1 MKYDT
6 RKQRRYMLWCGHP
19 IERVREICRTKQTSI
34 NILNS
39 INCDGRERKTE
50 MDRKYLMSLQDAI
63 ENEIRKIQEKHIRK
77 LFYEAKD
84 LVSAA
89 YLLELGNDFRKNFLK
104 IVSIGAV
111 LESKFY
117 TPESEL
123 RNKEEYNMLLI
134 DEVIGLCDSYVD
146 DEEIIIRRKKNGK
159 TNW

>member
-6 RKQRRYMLWCGHP
+6 RKQRRYMLWGGHP
-19 IERVREICRTKQTSI
+19 LERVREVCKIKQSI
-34 NILNS
+34 
-39 INCDGRERKTE
+39 INRVGYNFSKKEKDE
-50 MDRKYLMSLQDAI
+50 MDRKYLMSLQDSI
-63 ENEIRKIQEKHIRK
+63 EKELRKIEEKHIRV
-77 LFYEAKD
+77 LFEDAKN

-104 IVSIGAV
+104 IVTIGAV

-117 TPESEL
+117 VTESEI

-134 DEVIGLCDSYVD
+134 DEVIGLADSYVD

>member
-6 RKQRRYMLWCGHP
+6 RKQRRYMLWGGHP
-19 IERVREICRTKQTSI
+19 LERVREVCKNKQSVI
-34 NILNS
+34 NR
-39 INCDGRERKTE
+39 INFNFSKKEKDD
-50 MDRKYLMSLQDAI
+50 MDRKYLMSLQDSI
-63 ENEIRKIQEKHIRK
+63 EKEIRKIEEKHIRA
-77 LFYEAKD
+77 LFEDAKN

-117 TPESEL
+117 TPESEI
-123 RNKEEYNMLLI
+123 RNIERYNMLLI
-134 DEVIGLCDSYVD
+134 DEVIGLCDSYID
-146 DEEIIIRRKKNGK
+146 DEEITIRRKKNGK

>member
-1 MKYDT
+1 MRYDT
-6 RKQRRYMLWCGHP
+6 RKQRRYMLWGGHP
-19 IERVREICRTKQTSI
+19 LERVREVCKNKQSVI
-34 NILNS
+34 NHVDFNFS
-39 INCDGRERKTE
+39 KKEKDE
-50 MDRKYLMSLQDAI
+50 MDRKYLMSLQDSI
-63 ENEIRKIQEKHIRK
+63 EKELRKIEEKHIRV
-77 LFYEAKD
+77 LFEDAKN

-117 TPESEL
+117 TPESEI
-123 RNKEEYNMLLI
+123 RNIERYNMLLI
-134 DEVIGLCDSYVD
+134 DETIGLADSYVD

>member
-6 RKQRRYMLWCGHP
+6 RKQRRYMLWGGHP
-19 IERVREICRTKQTSI
+19 LERVREVCKIKQSVI
-34 NILNS
+34 NRVDFNFS
-39 INCDGRERKTE
+39 KKEKDD
-50 MDRKYLMSLQDAI
+50 MDRKYLMSLQDSI
-63 ENEIRKIQEKHIRK
+63 EKEIRKIEEKDIRK

-123 RNKEEYNMLLI
+123 KNNEKYNMLLI

-146 DEEIIIRRKKNGK
+146 DEEIIIRRKKNAK
-159 TNW
+159 VNW

>member
-6 RKQRRYMLWCGHP
+6 RKQRRYMLWGGHP
-19 IERVREICRTKQTSI
+19 LECVREVCKNKQSVI
-34 NILNS
+34 NQIDFNFS
-39 INCDGRERKTE
+39 KKEKDD
-50 MDRKYLMSLQDAI
+50 MDRKYLMSLQDSI
-63 ENEIRKIQEKHIRK
+63 EKEIRKIEEKHIRV
-77 LFYEAKD
+77 LFEDAKN
-84 LVSAA
+84 LVYAA

-104 IVSIGAV
+104 IVTIGAV

-117 TPESEL
+117 VPESEI

>member
-6 RKQRRYMLWCGHP
+6 RKQRRYMLWGGHP
-19 IERVREICRTKQTSI
+19 LERVREVCKNKQSVI
-34 NILNS
+34 NRVDFNFS
-39 INCDGRERKTE
+39 KKEKDE
-50 MDRKYLMSLQDAI
+50 MDRKYLMSLQDSI
-63 ENEIRKIQEKHIRK
+63 EKEIRKIEEKDIRK

-111 LESKFY
+111 LESKLY

-123 RNKEEYNMLLI
+123 RNNEKYDMLLI
-134 DEVIGLCDSYVD
+134 DETIGLADSYVD

>member
-6 RKQRRYMLWCGHP
+6 RKQRRYMLWGGHP
-19 IERVREICRTKQTSI
+19 LERVREVCKNKQSVI
-34 NILNS
+34 NR
-39 INCDGRERKTE
+39 INFNFSKKEKDE
-50 MDRKYLMSLQDAI
+50 MDRKYLMSLQDSI
-63 ENEIRKIQEKHIRK
+63 EKELHKIEEKHIRV
-77 LFYEAKD
+77 LFEDAKN

-117 TPESEL
+117 TPESEI
-123 RNKEEYNMLLI
+123 RNIERYNMLLI
-134 DEVIGLCDSYVD
+134 DEVIGLADSYVD

>member
-6 RKQRRYMLWCGHP
+6 RKQRRYMLWGGHP
-19 IERVREICRTKQTSI
+19 LERVREVCKNKQSVI
-34 NILNS
+34 NRVDFNFS
-39 INCDGRERKTE
+39 KKEKDE
-50 MDRKYLMSLQDAI
+50 MDRKYLMSLQDSI
-63 ENEIRKIQEKHIRK
+63 EKELRKIEEKHIRV
-77 LFYEAKD
+77 LFEDAKN

-117 TPESEL
+117 TPESEI
-123 RNKEEYNMLLI
+123 RNIERYNMLLI
-134 DEVIGLCDSYVD
+134 DEVIGLCDSYID
-146 DEEIIIRRKKNGK
+146 DEEITIRRKKHAK

>member
-1 MKYDT
+1 MRYDT

-19 IERVREICRTKQTSI
+19 IERVREICKDKQKVI
-34 NILNS
+34 NKLKVFN
-39 INCDGRERKTE
+39 RERKNE

-63 ENEIRKIQEKHIRK
+63 ENEIRKIQEKHIRA
-77 LFYEAKD
+77 LFEDAKN

-117 TPESEL
+117 IPESEI

-134 DEVIGLCDSYVD
+134 DEVIGLADSYAD
-146 DEEIIIRRKKNGK
+146 DEEIVIRKKKNGK

>member
-1 MKYDT
+1 MRYDT
-6 RKQRRYMLWCGHP
+6 RKQRKYLLWGGHP
-19 IERVREICRTKQTSI
+19 LERVREVCKNKQSVI
-34 NILNS
+34 NRVGYNFS
-39 INCDGRERKTE
+39 KKEKDE
-50 MDRKYLMSLQDAI
+50 MDRKYLMSLQDSI
-63 ENEIRKIQEKHIRK
+63 EKEIRKIEEKHIRS
-77 LFYEAKD
+77 LFEDAKN

-117 TPESEL
+117 VPESEI

-134 DEVIGLCDSYVD
+134 DEVIGLADSYAD
-146 DEEIIIRRKKNGK
+146 DEEIVIRKKRNVK

>member
-6 RKQRRYMLWCGHP
+6 RKFRRYMLWAGHP
-19 IERVREICRTKQTSI
+19 LERIREVCKNKQSVI
-34 NILNS
+34 NRVDFNFS
-39 INCDGRERKTE
+39 KKEKDE
-50 MDRKYLMSLQDAI
+50 MDRKYLMSLQDSI
-63 ENEIRKIQEKHIRK
+63 EKELRKIEEKHIRV
-77 LFYEAKD
+77 LFEDAKN

-117 TPESEL
+117 TPESEI
-123 RNKEEYNMLLI
+123 RNIERYNMILI
-134 DEVIGLCDSYVD
+134 DETIGLADSYVD

>member
-1 MKYDT
+1 
-6 RKQRRYMLWCGHP
+6 MLWGGHP
-19 IERVREICRTKQTSI
+19 LERVREVCKNKQSVI
-34 NILNS
+34 NRVDFNFS
-39 INCDGRERKTE
+39 KKEKDE
-50 MDRKYLMSLQDAI
+50 MDRKYLMSLQDSI
-63 ENEIRKIQEKHIRK
+63 EKEIRKIEERDIRK

-111 LESKFY
+111 LESKLY
-117 TPESEL
+117 TPDSEL
-123 RNKEEYNMLLI
+123 RNNEKYDMLLI
-134 DEVIGLCDSYVD
+134 DETIGLADSYVD

>member
-6 RKQRRYMLWCGHP
+6 RKQRRYMLWGGHSL
-19 IERVREICRTKQTSI
+19 ERVREVCKNKQSVI
-34 NILNS
+34 NRVDFNFS
-39 INCDGRERKTE
+39 KKEKDE
-50 MDRKYLMSLQDAI
+50 MDRKYLMSLQDSI
-63 ENEIRKIQEKHIRK
+63 EKEIRKIEEKDIRK

-117 TPESEL
+117 TPESEI
-123 RNKEEYNMLLI
+123 RNIERYNMLLI
-134 DEVIGLCDSYVD
+134 DEVIGLCDSYID
-146 DEEIIIRRKKNGK
+146 DETITIRRAKNVK
-159 TNW
+159 VNW

>member
-1 MKYDT
+1 MRYDT
-6 RKQRRYMLWCGHP
+6 RKFRRYMLWAGHP
-19 IERVREICRTKQTSI
+19 LERIREVCKNKQSVI
-34 NILNS
+34 NRVDFNFS
-39 INCDGRERKTE
+39 KKEKDE
-50 MDRKYLMSLQDAI
+50 MDRKYLMSLQDSI
-63 ENEIRKIQEKHIRK
+63 EKEIRKIEEKDIRK

-123 RNKEEYNMLLI
+123 KNNEKYNMLLI

-146 DEEIIIRRKKNGK
+146 DESITIRRAKNVK
-159 TNW
+159 VNW

>member
-19 IERVREICRTKQTSI
+19 IERVREVCRTKQTSI

-39 INCDGRERKTE
+39 IVRDGHERKIE
-50 MDRKYLMSLQDAI
+50 MDRKYLMSLQDSI
-63 ENEIRKIQEKHIRK
+63 EKEIRKIEEKHIRA
-77 LFYEAKD
+77 LFEDAKN

-104 IVSIGAV
+104 IVTIGAV

-117 TPESEL
+117 VPESEI
-123 RNKEEYNMLLI
+123 RNKEDYNMLLI
-134 DEVIGLCDSYVD
+134 DEVIGLADSYAD
-146 DEEIIIRRKKNGK
+146 DEEILIRRKKNVK

>member
-6 RKQRRYMLWCGHP
+6 RKQRRYMLWGGHP
-19 IERVREICRTKQTSI
+19 LERVREVCKNKQCII
-34 NILNS
+34 NRVGFNFS
-39 INCDGRERKTE
+39 KKEKDD
-50 MDRKYLMSLQDAI
+50 MDRKYLMSLQDSI
-63 ENEIRKIQEKHIRK
+63 EKEIRKIEEKEIRK

-117 TPESEL
+117 TPESEI
-123 RNKEEYNMLLI
+123 RNIERYNMLLI
-134 DEVIGLCDSYVD
+134 DEVIGLCDSYID
-146 DEEIIIRRKKNGK
+146 DETITIRRAKNVK
-159 TNW
+159 VNW

>member
-6 RKQRRYMLWCGHP
+6 RKQRRYMLWGGHP
-19 IERVREICRTKQTSI
+19 LERVREVCKNKQSVI
-34 NILNS
+34 NRVDFNFS
-39 INCDGRERKTE
+39 KKEKDD
-50 MDRKYLMSLQDAI
+50 MDRKYLMSLQDSI
-63 ENEIRKIQEKHIRK
+63 EKELRKIEEKHIRV
-77 LFYEAKD
+77 LFEDAKN

-117 TPESEL
+117 TPESEI
-123 RNKEEYNMLLI
+123 RNIERYNMLLI
-134 DEVIGLCDSYVD
+134 DETIGLADSYVD

>member
-6 RKQRRYMLWCGHP
+6 RKFRRYMLWAGHP
-19 IERVREICRTKQTSI
+19 LERIREVCKIKQSVI
-34 NILNS
+34 NRVDFNFS
-39 INCDGRERKTE
+39 KKEKDE
-50 MDRKYLMSLQDAI
+50 MDRKYLMSLQDSI
-63 ENEIRKIQEKHIRK
+63 EKELRKIEEKHIRV
-77 LFYEAKD
+77 LFEDAKN

-117 TPESEL
+117 TPESEI
-123 RNKEEYNMLLI
+123 RNIERYNMLLI
-134 DEVIGLCDSYVD
+134 DETIGLADSYVD

>member
-1 MKYDT
+1 
-6 RKQRRYMLWCGHP
+6 MLWGGHP
-19 IERVREICRTKQTSI
+19 LERVREVYKNKQSVI
-34 NILNS
+34 NRVDFNFS
-39 INCDGRERKTE
+39 KKEKDE
-50 MDRKYLMSLQDAI
+50 MDRKYLMSLQDSI
-63 ENEIRKIQEKHIRK
+63 EKEIRKIEEKHIRT

-123 RNKEEYNMLLI
+123 RNNEKYDMLLI
-134 DEVIGLCDSYVD
+134 DETIGLADSYVD

>member
-6 RKQRRYMLWCGHP
+6 RKFRRYMLWGGHP
-19 IERVREICRTKQTSI
+19 LECVREVCKNKQSVI
-34 NILNS
+34 NRVDYS
-39 INCDGRERKTE
+39 FSKKEKDD
-50 MDRKYLMSLQDAI
+50 MDRKYLMSLQDNI
-63 ENEIRKIQEKHIRK
+63 EKELRKIEEKHIRV
-77 LFYEAKD
+77 LFEDAKN

-117 TPESEL
+117 TPESEI
-123 RNKEEYNMLLI
+123 RNIERYNMLLI
-134 DEVIGLCDSYVD
+134 DETIGLADSYVD

>member
-6 RKQRRYMLWCGHP
+6 RKFRRYMLWAGHP
-19 IERVREICRTKQTSI
+19 LERIREVCKNKQSVI
-34 NILNS
+34 NR
-39 INCDGRERKTE
+39 INFNFSKKEKDD
-50 MDRKYLMSLQDAI
+50 MDRKYLMSLQDSI
-63 ENEIRKIQEKHIRK
+63 EKELRKIEEKHIRV
-77 LFYEAKD
+77 LFEDAKN

-117 TPESEL
+117 TPESEI
-123 RNKEEYNMLLI
+123 RNIERYNMLLI
-134 DEVIGLCDSYVD
+134 DETIGLADSYVD

>member
-6 RKQRRYMLWCGHP
+6 RKQRKYLLWGGHP
-19 IERVREICRTKQTSI
+19 LERVREVCKNKQSVI
-34 NILNS
+34 NRVGYNFS
-39 INCDGRERKTE
+39 KKEKDE
-50 MDRKYLMSLQDAI
+50 MDRKYLMSLQDSI
-63 ENEIRKIQEKHIRK
+63 EKEIRKIEEKHIRA
-77 LFYEAKD
+77 LFEDAKN

-117 TPESEL
+117 IPESEI
-123 RNKEEYNMLLI
+123 RNIERYNMLLI

-146 DEEIIIRRKKNGK
+146 DETIMIRRAKNVK